1 MTTEYKN
8 IRENLV
14 QSLGQLSEDAG
25 FGRSFGQIYGLLYL
39 SPEKLS
45 LGEVAE
51 NLGVTKGNISL
62 NVHTLERWGLIR
74 RFNKTSDRRDYYEVE
89 TDFWKIIR
97 GILRD
102 REKQKIGDLKKTL
115 ADGLKEVDK
124 SGSGEAEFYEERL
137 KHMIGFIDAFNRM
150 LNAYLTLEKF
160 RFTTLGRI
168 GKENAGDDDNE

>member
-1 MTTEYKN
+1 MTADYKQ

-51 NLGVTKGNISL
+51 NLGVTKGNVSL

-115 ADGLKEVDK
+115 TDGLKEVDK
-124 SGSGEAEFYEERL
+124 SGGGEAEFYEERL

-168 GKENAGDDDNE
+168 GKETAVDDDNE

>member
-1 MTTEYKN
+1 MSTDYKQ
-8 IRENLV
+8 IRENLI
-14 QSLGQLSEDAG
+14 QSLGHVSEDAG

-39 SPEKLS
+39 SPTQLS
-45 LGEVAE
+45 LTEVAE

-74 RFNKTSDRRDYYEVE
+74 RFNKTADRRDYYEVE

-102 REKQKIGDLKKTL
+102 REKKKIGDLKKTL
-115 ADGLKEVDK
+115 SDGLKEVEVKD
-124 SGSGEAEFYEERL
+124 GDEAGFYEERL
-137 KHMIGFIDAFNRM
+137 GHMIDFIDTFNRM

-160 RFTTLGRI
+160 RFTSLGRI
-168 GKENAGDDDNE
+168 GKDKAGDKDEE

>member
-1 MTTEYKN
+1 MTTQYKN

-51 NLGVTKGNISL
+51 NLGVTKGNVSL

-168 GKENAGDDDNE
+168 GKETAVDDDNE

>member
-1 MTTEYKN
+1 MTTEHKQ

-25 FGRSFGQIYGLLYL
+25 FGRSFGQIYGMLYL
-39 SPEKLS
+39 SPAQLS

-102 REKQKIGDLKKTL
+102 REKQKIGNLKKTL

-124 SGSGEAEFYEERL
+124 SGGGESEFYASRL
-137 KHMIGFIDAFNRM
+137 RHMIDFIDTFNRM

-160 RFTTLGRI
+160 RFTTLGRF
-168 GKENAGDDDNE
+168 GKDKEVNDDEN